1 MRTFTAHTAKDHS
14 NTDTKGK
21 RELSVAIEKKN
32 KLGCKFIIFFE
43 WVKF

>member
-21 RELSVAIEKKN
+21 REKKIVKAKQLSVAIEKE
-32 KLGCKFIIFFE
+32 IS
-43 WVKF
+43 